1 MFDFILVP
9 FGYVIRFFYG
19 LTDNYLFSI
28 LLFALVMEIIL
39 TPLAIKQHKNQI
51 KQAKL
56 QPKVMAIRK
65 KYAGR
70 NDQATQQKMQ
80 QETMEMYQRENFN
93 PAGGCGTLIIQLPI
107 IMCLYSVI
115 TQPLR
120 YITNLPA
127 AQITALKDFITGS
140 TESGGLGAVINVRN
154 LEIDII
160 NYIRENMS
168 LMDRFI
174 EKAPDLEGA
183 ILPNFTVM
191 GLDLSM
197 TPMPS
202 LNPFNWLVVIPI
214 ITFFVMIAS
223 QKIMQRYSFQSPETQ
238 QAQNGCSMKVM
249 MWTMPLM
256 SVAIEFGLAAAIGV
270 YWVFRSI
277 LQVVQKIII
286 SKLMPLPKF
295 TEEDYKEAE
304 RQANMSNKQ
313 RKREG
318 SGKFVRSL
326 HHIDDEEYLE
336 RHKEDLAAL
345 EEGTKSA
352 PKAEKAPKDGEN
364 GDDSGKTEVKES
376 TDSKDA
382 PAPIKN
388 DEKGSYKKK

>member
-9 FGYVIRFFYG
+9 FGYVIRFFYS
-19 LTDNYLFSI
+19 LTDNYLFAI

-39 TPLAIKQHKNQI
+39 LPLAIKQQKNQI

-70 NDQATQQKMQ
+70 TDQATQQKMQ

-93 PAGGCGTLIIQLPI
+93 PASGCGTLIIQLPI

-120 YITNLPA
+120 YICNIPA
-127 AQITALKDFITGS
+127 TQITALKNFITGT
-140 TESGGLGAVINVRN
+140 TESGGLGIALDARNV
-154 LEIDII
+154 EIDII
-160 NYIRENMS
+160 NYIKNNMS
-168 LMDRFI
+168 LFDRFV
-174 EKAPDLEGA
+174 EHAPDLEGA

-191 GLDLSM
+191 GLDLSK

-202 LNPFNWLVVIPI
+202 LNPFNWLVLIPI
-214 ITFFVMIAS
+214 ITFIVMIVS
-223 QKIMQRYSFQSPETQ
+223 QKIMQKFSYQSPETQ

-249 MWTMPLM
+249 QWSMPLV
-256 SVAIEFGLAAAIGV
+256 SVAIEFGLASAIGV
-270 YWVFRSI
+270 YWIFRSI
-277 LQVVQKIII
+277 LQTIQRIII

-313 RKREG
+313 RKREA

-326 HHIDDEEYLE
+326 HHIDDEEYIE

-345 EEGTKSA
+345 EE
-352 PKAEKAPKDGEN
+352 AEKPVAKKEVKNTPDKNE
-364 GDDSGKTEVKES
+364 GKT
-376 TDSKDA
+376 DAKDA